1 MKEVEAAARRDRRGR
16 LVAEGAAGYSDPEL
30 FADVDEVLRRAVER
44 ERARRPPPRAAARRR
59 GVASRHDLRFS
70 SHRPVIGP
78 AIVFVKRRLLLP
90 IMRWLVDYN
99 RDNFRRQQ
107 RVNRLLAACIE
118 ELAIENARLR
128 RESEPPLKLAC
139 VVHRFGAVNRRRVRS
154 ALPRRRASGWP
165 PRTT

>member
-1 MKEVEAAARRDRRGR
+1 MKEVEGAARRDRRER
-16 LVAEGAAGYSDPEL
+16 LVAGGAAGYSDPEL
-30 FADVDEVLRRAVER
+30 FAEVDEVLRRAVER
-44 ERARRPPPRAAARRR
+44 SNGTVLLPEVLPDDEEWRLDT
-59 GVASRHDLRFS
+59 SLRFS

-90 IMRWLVDYN
+90 LVRWLVDYN

-128 RESEPPLKLAC
+128 REL
-139 VVHRFGAVNRRRVRS
+139 NRR
-154 ALPRRRASGWP
+154 
-165 PRTT
+165 

>member
-44 ERARRPPPRAAARRR
+44 SERAVLLPELLPDDEEWRLDTTVR
-59 GVASRHDLRFS
+59 LS

-128 RESEPPLKLAC
+128 REL
-139 VVHRFGAVNRRRVRS
+139 NRR
-154 ALPRRRASGWP
+154 
-165 PRTT
+165 